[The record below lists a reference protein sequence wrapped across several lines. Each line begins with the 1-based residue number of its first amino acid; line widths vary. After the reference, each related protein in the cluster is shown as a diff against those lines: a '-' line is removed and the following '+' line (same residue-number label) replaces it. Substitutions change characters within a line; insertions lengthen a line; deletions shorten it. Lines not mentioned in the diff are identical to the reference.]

1 MKVNP
6 MQLIQLIK
14 SGKNPQQLVMGI
26 LQQQSQNNPILNN
39 AMNLAS
45 NGNISGLE
53 MLARNL
59 AAQRGID
66 FDKEMANLKN
76 QLS

>member
-1 MKVNP
+1 
-6 MQLIQLIK
+6 
-14 SGKNPQQLVMGI
+14 
-26 LQQQSQNNPILNN
+26 
-39 AMNLAS
+39 MNLAS